1 MAATDIYASVYH
13 CRYPHIVM
21 EMERVEMSLEMRRYC
36 PTQRILARPMP
47 VAEVSQST
55 I

>member
-1 MAATDIYASVYH
+1 
-13 CRYPHIVM
+13 M
-21 EMERVEMSLEMRRYC
+21 EMERVEMGLEVRRYC
-36 PTQRILARPMP
+36 PTQRILAGPMP